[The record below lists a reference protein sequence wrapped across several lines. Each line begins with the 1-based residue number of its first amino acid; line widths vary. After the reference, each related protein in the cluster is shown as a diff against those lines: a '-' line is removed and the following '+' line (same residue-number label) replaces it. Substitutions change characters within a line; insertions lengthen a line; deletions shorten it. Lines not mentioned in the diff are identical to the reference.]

1 MTALYVLVT
10 VVALGSVVV
19 VGLVVV
25 VSAGIRREEREWS
38 LCRKRPPSLTAW
50 VARRV
55 GGLYVK
61 KTDPE
66 DSEEESDPEHRLPWY
81 ECCH

>member
-1 MTALYVLVT
+1 VTALYVLLT
-10 VVALGSVVV
+10 VVATGSVVV

-25 VSAGIRREEREWS
+25 VSAGIRREERQWS
-38 LCRKRPPSLTAW
+38 LCRKRAPGLAAR

-61 KTDPE
+61 KTEP
-66 DSEEESDPEHRLPWY
+66 EESDGADPEHRLPRY
-81 ECCH
+81 ERCC

>member
-1 MTALYVLVT
+1 M
-10 VVALGSVVV
+10 V

-25 VSAGIRREEREWS
+25 VSAGIRREERLWS
-38 LCRKRPPSLTAW
+38 LCRKRAPGFAAR

-61 KTDPE
+61 KTEPE
-66 DSEEESDPEHRLPWY
+66 DSEEADPEQRLPRY
-81 ECCH
+81 QRCS